1 MNLNLINMNS
11 SLINTNSNLILI
23 EQGIGSYQNTVVAS
37 LFGYPSLEQYL
48 SANTGAS
55 NFLVK
60 NQVQLV
66 SSWYIDVWVTF
77 YNNVDFY
84 LDLLQGKDV
93 DSYTLLNY
101 ILHDLPALPLEEDNI
116 YDCNR
121 QYSTME
127 S

>member
-1 MNLNLINMNS
+1 MNLD
-11 SLINTNSNLILI
+11 LILI
-23 EQGIGSYQNTVVAS
+23 EQDIRNYQNTVIAS
-37 LFGYPSLEQYL
+37 LLGYPSLEQYL

-60 NQVQLV
+60 NQVQMV
-66 SSWYIDVWVTF
+66 SDWNIDVWVTF

-101 ILHDLPALPLEEDNI
+101 ILHDLPALPLEEDDI
-116 YDCNR
+116 
-121 QYSTME
+121 
-127 S
+127 